1 MIDIQ
6 QGRAAVL
13 TVVPPR
19 PWASP
24 SATLRRADRT
34 IVAEGL
40 VCAPSA
46 LDSTVASAADNC
58 TLTLASVTGA
68 ERSLTIQVVDPVW
81 GAADSRVAS
90 VDTTGKIVTLAIPL
104 PRAPATGATVKGL
117 DILVALTDACT
128 ELPGLHYVLDVEQG
142 TESRQLV
149 VNVCAYPFV
158 GPMSEALVRDHIA
171 AQWPGEQ
178 KVRTA
183 EFCAEVAETVNRRVR
198 ARLLESDAYATE
210 YWDHTALE
218 EAAWLMLDLVL
229 QRKNLVPPRVEITEW
244 LRSTRIEIESR
255 IGALLK
261 SATPADRNRD
271 GVIDSAETEGIL
283 LSRVVR

>member
-24 SATLRRADRT
+24 SATFRRPDRSE
-34 IVAEGL
+34 VASGL
-40 VCAPSA
+40 TCSPSP
-46 LDSTVASAADNC
+46 LSTTVASAADNC

-68 ERSLTIQVVDPVW
+68 ERGLAIQVVDPVW
-81 GAADSRVAS
+81 GAADSRIAS
-90 VDTTGKIVTLAIPL
+90 VDTTGKIVTLATPL
-104 PRAPATGATVKGL
+104 PRAPTAGATVKGL
-117 DILVALTDACT
+117 DVLVAIPDTYLG
-128 ELPGLHYVLDVEQG
+128 EPGKHFVLEVDQG
-142 TESRQLV
+142 AESRQLV
-149 VNVCAYPFV
+149 FNVCVYPFV
-158 GPMSEALVRDHIA
+158 GPLTEQLVRDHIA
-171 AQWPGEQ
+171 NQWPGEQ
-178 KVRTA
+178 KARSA
-183 EFCAEVAETVNRRVR
+183 EFCADIADTVNRRLR

-210 YWDHTALE
+210 YWDHTVLE
-218 EAAWLMLDLVL
+218 EAGWLMLDLVL
-229 QRKNLVPPRVEITEW
+229 QRKSYVPPRVEVTEW
-244 LRSTRIEIESR
+244 LRSTRIELESR

-271 GVIDSAETEGIL
+271 GVIDTAEAEGIL